1 MMLGRL
7 SQYYAGDVKLDP
19 RSQISTAEAML
30 HTVTSGDGV
39 IEHYER
45 ALWQLSSLLHPGN
58 YLVLEVKQK
67 LALLYGNIFPY
78 TINRYELKNFLIFVG
93 FIFRKLKCNILGW
106 EDPAESAKY
115 SCVMMSCSDCQDWS
129 QESQRRG

>member
-1 MMLGRL
+1 MRL

-19 RSQISTAEAML
+19 RLQISTAEAML

-78 TINRYELKNFLIFVG
+78 TINRYELENFLIFVG
-93 FIFRKLKCNILGW
+93 LYI
-106 EDPAESAKY
+106 
-115 SCVMMSCSDCQDWS
+115 
-129 QESQRRG
+129 

>member
-1 MMLGRL
+1 MRL
-7 SQYYAGDVKLDP
+7 SQYYASYVKLAP

-78 TINRYELKNFLIFVG
+78 AINRYELKNFLIFVCLH
-93 FIFRKLKCNILGW
+93 I
-106 EDPAESAKY
+106 
-115 SCVMMSCSDCQDWS
+115 
-129 QESQRRG
+129 